1 MTHSYTTSGDL
12 TFNFYRFLA
21 RKDIVTL
28 NLQKHNQAK
37 HPALR
42 KTVTSIF
49 YIFKCLILY
58 PVSVFFWFCVMAGF
72 LFLLGRNQSTESIML
87 VAMGVVGAIRV
98 SSYYNEALATD
109 IAKIL
114 PFALLGIMIIDNS
127 LLRIVNST
135 EGVRA
140 AALLWE
146 TLVYYLVA
154 VVVIEFI
161 LRMVT
166 GIFGL
171 ITGRSKSSRQ
181 KEEKDADLVQDAPVP
196 APTTPQSR
204 RPNRHG
210 LLHSRLQPYGTGAA
224 DTRQLLLPACCLIQ
238 RWLTRYNRSS
248 EDLDVPKWNVS
259 RRREFVSSDVTPQH
273 ECPPRGQPG
282 LV

>member
-1 MTHSYTTSGDL
+1 MQPPITIDL
-12 TFNFYRFLA
+12 LAIYEILRPLALNVLGITAYGVFIFNFYRFLA

-28 NLQKHNQAK
+28 NLQKHNHAK

-42 KTVTSIF
+42 KTVTTIF

-98 SSYYNEALATD
+98 VLLLQTRRSQRISPRYFHS
-109 IAKIL
+109 
-114 PFALLGIMIIDNS
+114 PLLGIMIIDNS

-154 VVVIEFI
+154 VVVIEFV

-166 GIFGL
+166 GIIRADNG
-171 ITGRSKSSRQ
+171 Q
-181 KEEKDADLVQDAPVP
+181 KQ
-196 APTTPQSR
+196 
-204 RPNRHG
+204 
-210 LLHSRLQPYGTGAA
+210 
-224 DTRQLLLPACCLIQ
+224 IQ
-238 RWLTRYNRSS
+238 
-248 EDLDVPKWNVS
+248 
-259 RRREFVSSDVTPQH
+259 
-273 ECPPRGQPG
+273 
-282 LV
+282 

>member
-1 MTHSYTTSGDL
+1 MQPPITIDL
-12 TFNFYRFLA
+12 LAIYEILRPLALNVLGITAYGVFIFNFYRFLA

-171 ITGRSKSSRQ
+171 ITGRSKSSRL
-181 KEEKDADLVQDAPVP
+181 KEEQDADLVQDAPVP
-196 APTTPQSR
+196 ARNDSPVSETEPAWS
-204 RPNRHG
+204 P
-210 LLHSRLQPYGTGAA
+210 SQPA
-224 DTRQLLLPACCLIQ
+224 PAL
-238 RWLTRYNRSS
+238 RDGGS
-248 EDLDVPKWNVS
+248 
-259 RRREFVSSDVTPQH
+259 
-273 ECPPRGQPG
+273 
-282 LV
+282 